1 MTCGP
6 RPHYK
11 HITSVTVVSWPAPGL
26 LLASSWLLIPPGS
39 TGRSS
44 HSPYLETGELLIAVC
59 SLDWSAGL
67 SRGALPHYYGCRLHH
82 TQLYNMAMLML
93 GIVGE
98 YKKTSFFLSTV
109 KFLVSQSAST
119 R

>member
-1 MTCGP
+1 MAGGLLVTCGP

-11 HITSVTVVSWPAPGL
+11 HITSVTVVSWTAPGP
-26 LLASSWLLIPPGS
+26 LLASSWLLIPPDSTGS

-67 SRGALPHYYGCRLHH
+67 SQGALPHYYGCRLHH
-82 TQLYNMAMLML
+82 TQLYTIAMLMLGPML

-98 YKKTSFFLSTV
+98 
-109 KFLVSQSAST
+109 
-119 R
+119 